1 MWKEIA
7 VTASEVVTACWEIKI
22 NNVYKH
28 EEKGY
33 YITYIAKRKG
43 ELKVIHLLGN

>member
-1 MWKEIA
+1 MWKELA
-7 VTASEVVTACWEIKI
+7 VTASEVTAFWEIKI
-22 NNVYKH
+22 NNLYKH

-33 YITYIAKRKG
+33 YITCIAKRTG